1 MQQYENLRA
10 VAGAHN
16 GLIGY
21 GVIPVN
27 DAGKSLN
34 DFACGKG
41 NSPSTTTFARLYH
54 TKFPPLDRALGIA

>member
-1 MQQYENLRA
+1 MKTREQ

-27 DAGKSLN
+27 EAGKSLT
-34 DFACGKG
+34 DFALRKRE
-41 NSPSTTTFARLYH
+41 FAVH
-54 TKFPPLDRALGIA
+54 DNFCATVPHSEVSAA

>member
-27 DAGKSLN
+27 EAGKSLT
-34 DFACGKG
+34 DFTLRKRE
-41 NSPSTTTFARLYH
+41 FAVH
-54 TKFPPLDRALGIA
+54 DNFCATVPHSEVSAA